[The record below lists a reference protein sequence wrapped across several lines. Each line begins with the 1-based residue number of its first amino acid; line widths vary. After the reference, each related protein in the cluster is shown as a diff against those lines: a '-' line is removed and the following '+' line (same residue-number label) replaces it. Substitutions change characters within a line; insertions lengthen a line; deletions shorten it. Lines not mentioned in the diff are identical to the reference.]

1 MNLITKVLQKEI
13 IILNKLK
20 HILLRLVTCTARKN
34 RNDEGVKEQL
44 PSLFSNDII
53 FFLGIF
59 SSLGILQMYSFNK
72 QRTTRRT

>member
-34 RNDEGVKEQL
+34 RNDEGVKRAV
-44 PSLFSNDII
+44 SL
-53 FFLGIF
+53 
-59 SSLGILQMYSFNK
+59 SLLK
-72 QRTTRRT
+72 